1 MLSLV
6 HCVASLH
13 MCRGPLLGIFTTC
26 ELLGTAQA
34 WELQGKGKERK
45 FALYSTGDPV
55 GLTLGIRFF
64 ILLNIKMLEC
74 YIVIRCLVPF
84 LLCLRFKLHAV
95 SGF

>member
-13 MCRGPLLGIFTTC
+13 MCRAPLLGIFTTC

-45 FALYSTGDPV
+45 FALYSTG
-55 GLTLGIRFF
+55 
-64 ILLNIKMLEC
+64 EC
-74 YIVIRCLVPF
+74 EMC
-84 LLCLRFKLHAV
+84 CQT
-95 SGF
+95 